1 VDRVRA
7 VSEPL
12 ALAVARSLFR
22 LMAYKDE
29 YEVARLYTDG
39 AFAEQLSRQF
49 TGDYR
54 LTFHLA
60 PPLLSRPGAPA
71 KTTFGPWMMNV
82 FRLLARLRR
91 LRGTALDPFGHTA
104 ERRQERQLIADYR
117 ALIERLMARPQQAAT
132 ATALE
137 LAALPET
144 IRGFGHVK
152 QASIE
157 KARARQAELLR
168 RLESGTDLAA
178 AE

>member
-1 VDRVRA
+1 
-7 VSEPL
+7 
-12 ALAVARSLFR
+12 
-22 LMAYKDE
+22 
-29 YEVARLYTDG
+29 
-39 AFAEQLSRQF
+39 
-49 TGDYR
+49 
-54 LTFHLA
+54 
-60 PPLLSRPGAPA
+60 
-71 KTTFGPWMMNV
+71 MMNV